1 MALLDIQAM
10 EPARDDAAKH
20 GSHVDSYLSVVLCDG
35 ILVR

>member
-1 MALLDIQAM
+1 M